1 MINISITASWIAAN
15 TQLPANAFTMSLG
28 EPGYIYETTSNSIV
42 PQDRTSPAVKGG
54 PSQVL
59 LRMGQSF
66 NLGDQEFETII
77 YSAKNGGTTN
87 FLNRLLYLV
96 NNNIV
101 QVQQNGGAPLSA
113 DDIYNYTAP

>member
-1 MINISITASWIAAN
+1 MIYLSITQAWVTAN
-15 TQLPANAFTMSLG
+15 PQLPLNAFTLSIG
-28 EPGYIYETTSNSIV
+28 EPGYLYQSPSNSIV
-42 PQDRTSPAVKGG
+42 PSDRTSPAVKGG

-59 LRMGQSF
+59 LRMNESF
-66 NLGDQEFETII
+66 SLGNQEFETII

-96 NNNIV
+96 NNSIV
-101 QVQQNGGAPLSA
+101 QVQQDNGAPLSA